1 MKPNIYPIDTKVP
14 SDTMASPPL
23 INNNQVAAIFYEV
36 ADILEIKSVKFKPV
50 AYRKAAHGIETLKE
64 DIRTINEQGK
74 LEDIPGVGV
83 NLAAKIREILGTGKL
98 AYLEKLKQE
107 VPEGVLQLA
116 DIGGIGPKKALILTR
131 ELGITDREGLEK
143 AAKDGK
149 IRDLP
154 GFGEKSEKNILLSIG
169 TMKNTGRR
177 FLIGDILPVA
187 ERIRKRLEI
196 LPETQH
202 ISLAGSIR
210 RRKETIGDVDI
221 LVASDIPEK
230 IIDEFCLLPEIDRI
244 LGRGP
249 TKSSIVLE
257 SGVQVDLRVVDKD
270 QYWTTLQY
278 FTGSKAHNIALRR
291 RALERN
297 WKLNEYG
304 ITNLS
309 DGKMLAVQTEQE
321 LYRMLDLQYI
331 EPEMREDSGEIE
343 AAINRTLP
351 EIVPYNGIK
360 GDLHVH
366 SSWSD
371 GKNTIRE
378 MAEAAQAYGY
388 EYIAVCDHAWNP
400 KISRGLDESAVAEQ
414 HREIELVNRDLDGF
428 MVLAGIECNIDPDGN
443 LDIGNKILGD
453 LDVVIASVHS
463 GMDMPQAQMTNR
475 MVTAL
480 HNDQVNILGHPT
492 GRIIQQREP
501 AQMDLAAVFDA
512 AVEHGISLEINASPA
527 RLDLSDTNCRMAR
540 EHNAR
545 FSMGTDAKAR
555 ENLGFMEL
563 GIATA
568 RRGWLEAKDIIN
580 TLHLRDLLKVMDS

>member
-1 MKPNIYPIDTKVP
+1 MKPNIYPIDTEVP

-98 AYLEKLKQE
+98 AYLEKLRQE
-107 VPEGVLQLA
+107 VPEGVLKLA

-309 DGKMLAVQTEQE
+309 DGKMLTVQTEQE

-463 GMDMPQAQMTNR
+463 GMDIPQAQMTNR
-475 MVTAL
+475 MVAAL

-580 TLHLRDLLKVMDS
+580 TLHLRDLLKVLDS